1 MTKRLSAI
9 CCALLLL
16 AGLPAAA
23 QFGSRSPQPPYPS
36 GSGYADN
43 YIPEGTR
50 FVIILDD
57 KLETSKTQPG
67 KRFKAKLGED
77 LIAPNGAVIPRG
89 KKIKGHVSSVENGLH
104 GRMLLSFDSI
114 DTNHGWMPLAA
125 TVTGVPG
132 EHGAKTTGSEG
143 EIQKQGA
150 NKKRVAEG
158 ALAGAGVGA
167 ATGAVA
173 GGAHGAIIG
182 AAAGGVVGGV
192 AGMLTDR
199 NLKLDK
205 GQQLEVQLDRP
216 LEVPMR

>member
-1 MTKRLSAI
+1 MRKWYSAI
-9 CCALLLL
+9 CCALLWL

-23 QFGSRSPQPPYPS
+23 QFNSRSVQGPYPS
-36 GSGYADN
+36 APGYGSN

-77 LIAPNGAVIPRG
+77 LVAPNGAVIPRG

-104 GRMLLSFDSI
+104 GRILLSFDSI
-114 DTNHGWMPLAA
+114 DTNHGSVPLAA
-125 TVTGVPG
+125 TITGVPG
-132 EHGAKTTGSEG
+132 EHGVKTVGSEG
-143 EIQKQGA
+143 EIQKQGT

-158 ALAGAGVGA
+158 ALVGAGVGA

-173 GGAHGAIIG
+173 GGTHGAIIG
-182 AAAGGVVGGV
+182 AGAGGVVGGV

-205 GQQLEVQLDRP
+205 GQQLEIQLDRP
-216 LEVPMR
+216 LQVP